1 MMKDRARTLFYSYMG
16 VLLFLFVLKIL
27 GVKNLEL
34 MCENEVVINICNFID
49 NTFMEDV
56 VAFLM
61 YLFTTT
67 LIIQSI
73 FSVKKFIGKQNLF
86 YLFISIGEIIRLI
99 FFDIAIVTVLIDFIL
114 LIVIPFVY
122 NKKLIL
128 KSIVV
133 AFIVFMFQLIS
144 FFVKEISIYEHT
156 IDNTL
161 TAVIYS
167 LDYIIMLFLL
177 RDFFIDLI
185 FRKESKQNG

>member
-161 TAVIYS
+161 TAIIYS